1 MPDPKDFLPLMPW
14 QGPPVPRGLVK
25 PPVYN
30 TNTELIRLTEN
41 KRREWLARYPNRPG
55 LIEKAL
61 NWAREWTAGLL
72 ASELYSSLDQET
84 KEKVS
89 VSLYRSALTKA
100 ENWMK
105 PFLEI

>member
-1 MPDPKDFLPLMPW
+1 MPDPRNLLPLLPW

-25 PPVYN
+25 PQVYDA
-30 TNTELIRLTEN
+30 ELVRLTEN
-41 KRREWLARYPNRPG
+41 TSREWVARYPDRPG
-55 LIEKAL
+55 LVEKAL

-89 VSLYRSALTKA
+89 VSLYRSALIKA